1 MLKLWLKAN
10 RPRAFALA
18 AISVVF
24 QAMSAYSLYLISP
37 QLNSLIGGNFAWLLR
52 LALLKLA
59 LDLSGNLLL
68 AVNSYLF
75 SQQSQEAIDSYRQ
88 KGCGAAMKAMS
99 SGSRQTCR
107 TTWSIICK

>member
-88 KGCGAAMKAMS
+88 KMLMYGKEASNRK
-99 SGSRQTCR
+99 Q
-107 TTWSIICK
+107 